1 MNRIISNH
9 KRCKESLNRF
19 KIVNSPKCEC
29 GLCGEVNRL
38 IFRCEKLS
46 VNQNEIAT
54 AVKKMGLE
62 TMDIQDV
69 IAKSLDEHRH
79 DVMIKISTF
88 VETRNLEI

>member
-9 KRCKESLNRF
+9 MRCKESLNRF
-19 KIVNSPKCEC
+19 KIVNSPKC
-29 GLCGEVNRL
+29 GLYEEVNHL

-46 VNQNEIAT
+46 VNQNQIAT

-79 DVMIKISTF
+79 DVMRKIVTF
-88 VETRNLEI
+88 VGTRNLEI